1 MKEKAKD
8 ILTGEA
14 LKSLAK
20 TDNLLVALN
29 IIMLVGVVASIYGAF
44 WQGRYAKLSYEKES
58 KNKNR

>member
-20 TDNLLVALN
+20 TDNLLVVLN
-29 IIMLVGVVASIYGAF
+29 IVMLVGVVATIYGAY
-44 WQGRYAKLSYEKES
+44 WQGKYAKRHYKLETEK
-58 KNKNR
+58 NG

>member
-8 ILTGEA
+8 LLTGEA

-29 IIMLVGVVASIYGAF
+29 IVMLVGVIATIYGAY
-44 WQGRYAKLSYEKES
+44 WQGKYAKNSYKRDFERKS
-58 KNKNR
+58 